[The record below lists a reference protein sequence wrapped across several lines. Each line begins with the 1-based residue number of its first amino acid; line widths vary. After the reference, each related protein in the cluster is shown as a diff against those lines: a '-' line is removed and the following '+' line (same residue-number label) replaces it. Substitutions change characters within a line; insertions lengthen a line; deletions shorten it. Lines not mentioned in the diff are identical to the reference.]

1 MSILHEIM
9 AHKVE
14 EVAAREL
21 AVPRSALPIRQW
33 AVRDFQSA
41 LDRPGLQIIAEV
53 KRKSPSKGEIHAI
66 TDPVELAKIYE
77 THGAAAISVLTDEKY
92 FGGSLADLTAI
103 RGAVKIP
110 VLRKDFILTPYQVLE
125 SYAAEADAILLIA
138 DALSLDVLGD
148 LYGLAVKLG
157 LHVLVEAY
165 SDEALVKVTQLSP
178 SITGINSRDLSTMN
192 VSLQT
197 MVARYS
203 ALPDEAVKVAE
214 SGIMNVDDIRLIA
227 NAGYD
232 AALIGTAL
240 LQNNSPARTLASF
253 VEAAGEVLP

>member
-1 MSILHEIM
+1 MSILHEII

-14 EVAAREL
+14 EVADREQ
-21 AVPRSALPIRQW
+21 AVPQSALPKRQSM
-33 AVRDFQSA
+33 VRDFQHA

-53 KRKSPSKGEIHAI
+53 KRKSPSKGEIHAV

-77 THGAAAISVLTDEKY
+77 TNGAAAISVLTDEKY
-92 FGGSLADLTAI
+92 FGGSLTDLTAI

-110 VLRKDFILTPYQVLE
+110 ILRKDFILTPYQVLE
-125 SYAAEADAILLIA
+125 SYASEADSILLIA
-138 DALSLDVLGD
+138 DALSFDVLHD
-148 LYGLAVKLG
+148 LYDLAVKLG

-165 SDEALVKVTQLSP
+165 SDEALAKITQLSP
-178 SITGINSRDLSTMN
+178 SISGVNSRDLSTMEL
-192 VSLQT
+192 SLQT
-197 MVARYS
+197 MAGRYS
-203 ALPDEAVKVAE
+203 SLPEKAIKVAE

-253 VEAAGEVLP
+253 VDAAMGVAP